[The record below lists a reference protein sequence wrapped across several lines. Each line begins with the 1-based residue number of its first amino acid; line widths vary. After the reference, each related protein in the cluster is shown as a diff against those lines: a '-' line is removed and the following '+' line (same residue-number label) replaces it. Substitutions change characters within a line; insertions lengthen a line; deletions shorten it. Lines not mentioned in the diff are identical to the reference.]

1 MKRFV
6 SCFRP
11 VLAVYALLALVTV
24 AAYFADDAAN
34 LIKPAFVENSLKIR
48 YVLDPGHGGEDGGAC
63 LSDGTRESDLNLS
76 VAQKLDLV
84 LRFFGRHTVMTRST
98 DEIRYPSG
106 ASTTRERKRADLQMR
121 VQAAN
126 DTPNAVFISLHQ
138 NKYSDPRPF
147 GAQVLYN
154 DPAAQ
159 FGRLLQDALVSSLMP
174 ENYREAVKAADDIY
188 VMAHVRCP
196 AVLVECGF
204 LSNEEELQ
212 LLRSN
217 EYQLRLA
224 AVIAACS
231 IQNEAIF
238 KNYYSGG
245 TNESQNS
252 VLLY

>member
-1 MKRFV
+1 MKRIV

-11 VLAVYALLALVTV
+11 VLVIYVLLALVTV
-24 AAYFADDAAN
+24 AAYFADDAAG
-34 LIKPAFVENSLKIR
+34 LIRSVSAENSRSIR

-63 LSDGTRESDLNLS
+63 LGDGTRESDLNLS
-76 VAQKLDLV
+76 IAQKLELV
-84 LRFFGRHTVMTRST
+84 FRFFGRQTVMTRDS
-98 DEIRYPSG
+98 DGIRYPRD
-106 ASTTRERKRADLQMR
+106 AATTRERKRADLQMR

-138 NKYSDPRPF
+138 NRFSDPRPF

-154 DPAAQ
+154 DPGEQ
-159 FGRLLQDALVSSLMP
+159 FGLLLQEALVSSLMP
-174 ENYREAVKAADDIY
+174 ENYRQAVKAPDELY

-204 LSNEEELQ
+204 LSNEEELR
-212 LLRSN
+212 LLRSD

-224 AVIAACS
+224 AVIAVCS
-231 IQNEAIF
+231 IQNEASF

-245 TNESQNS
+245 INESQNS